1 MAHAWD
7 PDRPSGK
14 ISQIEALMGA
24 GLALSCLS
32 SGAANAGSSSAN
44 LAVYATVQRV
54 CATSTSP
61 LAFGTDVRGVGA
73 ATGSPNIL
81 VHCSAGVVGYT
92 VAISGGATLGVT
104 RPYSDLITVTI
115 TY

>member
-14 ISQIEALMGA
+14 ISRIQALVGA
-24 GLALSCLS
+24 ALALSCLS
-32 SGAANAGSSSAN
+32 GGAANAGSSSAN

-54 CATSTSP
+54 CTTSASP
-61 LAFGTDVRGVGA
+61 LAFGTEVRGVRA
-73 ATGSPNIL
+73 ATGSPNIM

-92 VAISGGATLGVT
+92 VAISGGATLGAT
-104 RPYSDLITVTI
+104 RTDSDLITVTI